1 MEADITS
8 DDPSGAAT
16 TSAVMSPD
24 FLNCDIL
31 ACSLTAATVMAPF
44 ISLITP
50 TPVHAAVEV
59 HASVKSAWFQAPGVS
74 SNALVEH
81 LLGNLTVSAQ
91 DFGMPQIEKCV
102 DGFGAVG
109 AVVLH
114 SPALPS
120 VQVSRSRSSKILKVY
135 HRRIRP
141 KLQLQEV
148 NTWDIANNFIEM
160 VTKPLS
166 NILSTPASPK
176 PKTRKNI
183 PPNFVPRRS
192 RCVAKLHP
200 FVVILLL
207 TLSA

>member
-1 MEADITS
+1 
-8 DDPSGAAT
+8 
-16 TSAVMSPD
+16 MSPD

-31 ACSLTAATVMAPF
+31 ACSLTVATVMAPF
-44 ISLITP
+44 ISFITP

-102 DGFGAVG
+102 DGLGAVG

-120 VQVSRSRSSKILKVY
+120 VQVSRSGSSKILKVY

-148 NTWDIANNFIEM
+148 NTCDIANNFIEM

-166 NILSTPASPK
+166 TILSTPASPK

-183 PPNFVPRRS
+183 SPNFVPRRS
-192 RCVAKLHP
+192 RRVAKLHP
-200 FVVILLL
+200 LVVILLL

>member
-1 MEADITS
+1 
-8 DDPSGAAT
+8 
-16 TSAVMSPD
+16 
-24 FLNCDIL
+24 
-31 ACSLTAATVMAPF
+31 MAPF
-44 ISLITP
+44 ISLLTP
-50 TPVHAAVEV
+50 TPAHAAVEV
-59 HASVKSAWFQAPGVS
+59 HASVKSVWFQAPGVS

-102 DGFGAVG
+102 DGLGAVG

-148 NTWDIANNFIEM
+148 NTCDIANNFIEM
-160 VTKPLS
+160 VTKPL
-166 NILSTPASPK
+166 
-176 PKTRKNI
+176 
-183 PPNFVPRRS
+183 
-192 RCVAKLHP
+192 
-200 FVVILLL
+200 
-207 TLSA
+207 